1 MQRASKEAHMSS
13 ANLEKVIEEVK
24 ALPPDDL
31 RKIKALIDSLLQTP
45 GADAEMSVEDQL
57 DQLLLEAGVI
67 SEIPTPL
74 PRPEHLKGFK
84 PIEVRGKP
92 ISETIIEERR

>member
-1 MQRASKEAHMSS
+1 MLN

-31 RKIKALIDSLLQTP
+31 RKVKALIDSLLQAP
-45 GADAEMSVEDQL
+45 GAESKMSVEDQL

-67 SEIPTPL
+67 SEIPSPITDFTPYEN
-74 PRPEHLKGFK
+74 RQ
-84 PIEVRGKP
+84 PIKVKGKP

>member
-1 MQRASKEAHMSS
+1 MSS

-31 RKIKALIDSLLQTP
+31 RKVKTLIDSLLQAP
-45 GADAEMSVEDQL
+45 GVESARSLEDQL

-67 SEIPTPL
+67 SEIPKRL
-74 PRPEHLKGFK
+74 PRPEHLKDFK
-84 PIEVRGKP
+84 PIEVKGKP
-92 ISETIIEERR
+92 ISETIIEERQ

>member
-1 MQRASKEAHMSS
+1 MSS

-31 RKIKALIDSLLQTP
+31 RQVKALIDSLLQAP
-45 GADAEMSVEDQL
+45 SVESGVSLEDQL
-57 DQLLLEAGVI
+57 DQLLEAGVI
-67 SEIPTPL
+67 SEIPKRL
-74 PRPEHLKGFK
+74 PRPEHLKDFK
-84 PIEVRGKP
+84 PIEVKGKP

>member
-1 MQRASKEAHMSS
+1 MSS
-13 ANLEKVIEEVK
+13 ANLERLIEEVK

-31 RKIKALIDSLLQTP
+31 LKVKALIDSLLQTP
-45 GADAEMSVEDQL
+45 GAESESSLEDQL

-67 SEIPTPL
+67 SEIPKRL
-74 PRPEHLKGFK
+74 PRPEHFKDFK
-84 PIEVRGKP
+84 PIEVKGKP

>member
-1 MQRASKEAHMSS
+1 MSTTD
-13 ANLEKVIEEVK
+13 LEKVMQEVK

-31 RKIKALIDSLLQTP
+31 RKVKTLIDSLLQTP
-45 GADAEMSVEDQL
+45 SAESEMSPEDRL

-67 SEIPTPL
+67 SEIPPPITDFTPYEN
-74 PRPEHLKGFK
+74 RR
-84 PIEVRGKP
+84 PIEVKGKP

>member
-1 MQRASKEAHMSS
+1 MSS
-13 ANLEKVIEEVK
+13 ANLEKVMEEVK

-31 RKIKALIDSLLQTP
+31 RQIKALIDSLLQEP
-45 GADAEMSVEDQL
+45 SAESEMSPEDRL

-67 SEIPTPL
+67 SEIPPRITDFTPYEN
-74 PRPEHLKGFK
+74 RQ
-84 PIEVRGKP
+84 PIQVKGKP

>member
-1 MQRASKEAHMSS
+1 MSS
-13 ANLEKVIEEVK
+13 ANLEKVMAEIK

-31 RKIKALIDSLLQTP
+31 REVRTLIDSLLQAP
-45 GADAEMSVEDQL
+45 GAGTEMSPEDRL

-67 SEIPTPL
+67 SEIPPPITDFTPYEN
-74 PRPEHLKGFK
+74 RK
-84 PIEVRGKP
+84 PVAVTGKP

>member
-1 MQRASKEAHMSS
+1 MSN
-13 ANLEKVIEEVK
+13 ANLERVIEEVK

-31 RKIKALIDSLLQTP
+31 RKVKVLIDSLLQAP
-45 GADAEMSVEDQL
+45 SAEVSLEDQL

-67 SEIPTPL
+67 SEIPKRL
-74 PRPEHLKGFK
+74 PRPEHLKDFK
-84 PIEVRGKP
+84 PIEVKGKP